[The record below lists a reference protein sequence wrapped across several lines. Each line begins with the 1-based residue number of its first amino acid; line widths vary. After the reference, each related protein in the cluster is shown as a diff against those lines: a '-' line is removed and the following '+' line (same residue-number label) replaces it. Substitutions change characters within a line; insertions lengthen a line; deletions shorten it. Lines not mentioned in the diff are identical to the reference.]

1 MEQQLNR
8 VALNLNQAIV
18 EFWAKRVAAEEPR
31 FTSTELRQH
40 VQHYNYGTAPA
51 RSCTCNSTQ
60 CSECG
65 GQVRTRTHKQW
76 DALREKFSK
85 IAVVE
90 EEITNDFQ

>member
-1 MEQQLNR
+1 MEQLNR

-51 RSCTCNSTQ
+51 SADR
-60 CSECG
+60 
-65 GQVRTRTHKQW
+65 VLRMLRTKGLVNYAVINRGKSLYL
-76 DALREKFSK
+76 ALPL
-85 IAVVE
+85 
-90 EEITNDFQ
+90 EINKRGVL